1 MADKIQI
8 YAGKKATMPQLLPR
22 ELGYCTDTQELFIGS
37 VNEGN
42 KLVGAVAWGTD
53 ISTLKTS
60 LNTLQGNITTL
71 QGNVTTA
78 QNNITTLQGNM
89 TTAQGNISTLQ
100 SNVST
105 IQTDITALKTDKL
118 TANKAASV
126 ATLATDATQESIIT
140 AVNDLISSLKAAGV
154 MSA

>member
-37 VNEGN
+37 VNDGN
-42 KLVGAVAWGTD
+42 KLVGAVAWETD
-53 ISTLKTS
+53 ISTL
-60 LNTLQGNITTL
+60 QGD
-71 QGNVTTA
+71 VTT
-78 QNNITTLQGNM
+78 IKE
-89 TTAQGNISTLQ
+89 
-100 SNVST
+100 
-105 IQTDITALKTDKL
+105 DITALKTDKL